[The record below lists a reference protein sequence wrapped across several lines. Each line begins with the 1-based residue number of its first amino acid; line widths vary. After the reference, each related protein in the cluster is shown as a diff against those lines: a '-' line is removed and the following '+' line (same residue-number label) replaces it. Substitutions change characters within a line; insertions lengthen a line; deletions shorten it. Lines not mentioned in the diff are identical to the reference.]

1 MEIQNGSNIE
11 SLDNKAEAS
20 TEKQCSG
27 TEAYTTCT
35 KQG

>member
-1 MEIQNGSNIE
+1 MEIQNGSNGE
-11 SLDNKAEAS
+11 SSNNKAEAS
-20 TEKQCSG
+20 TERQCSG